1 MTETLTADEREA
13 VRRGTCQASGPKAIR
28 IIDALT
34 ARAEAAESDRDAA
47 RVSAAAEMRGHQRVA
62 AALEHQQAIVER
74 LDRAESEAAALRA
87 DVEQLSVCAETAR
100 KSASE
105 SEARALTAETD
116 LAAAN
121 ALLREVTGCVSD
133 TLLERIEAHLDGKP
147 AAHTWGSDPGAVRP
161 DCGHQQ
167 PAAGECAWCLID
179 GAKKCASCG
188 GNGSWM
194 APVYHNERVSE
205 PCPSCG
211 GSGVTAPPAALTRT
225 ERPMLTRED
234 WFAADDRRRA
244 EQRVL
249 DANAQLDEE
258 WLRKCEFSRE
268 MWLVNFARAE
278 LARRGLK

>member
-1 MTETLTADEREA
+1 MTETLTEDEREA
-13 VRRGTCQASGPKAIR
+13 VRRGTCQASGPKALR

-34 ARAEAAESDRDAA
+34 ARAEAAERQQRERDDMW
-47 RVSAAAEMRGHQRVA
+47 RRRQENW
-62 AALEHQQAIVER
+62 
-74 LDRAESEAAALRA
+74 RAESEAAALRA
-87 DVEQLSVCAETAR
+87 EVEQLVCAETAR

-133 TLLERIEAHLDGKP
+133 TLLERIESHLARQP
-147 AAHTWGSDPGAVRP
+147 AAHTWGSAPGAVRP

-167 PAAGECAWCLID
+167 PAAGECAWCLVD

-194 APVYHNERVSE
+194 APVYHNERVLE
-205 PCPSCG
+205 TCPSCG